1 MKTVLICHAGDS
13 MNEVGLARWLASFSD
28 LQGVVVIRE
37 TQKRKWQRIRREI
50 RRVGLLR
57 FFDVIAFRAF
67 YSLTRASRD
76 QEWERER
83 LDRLCK
89 AYEAPRQ
96 TPVLY
101 TSSPNSDEAREFIA
115 DAQPDIAIA
124 RCKTLLNERI
134 FSIPRDGTFV
144 MHPGICPEYRN
155 AHGCFWA
162 VANGDYDRVGMT
174 LLRVDKGVDTG
185 GVYGYYT
192 CNFDALS
199 ESHVVIQ
206 HRVLFDNLDELRKKL
221 EHIHAGEARTID
233 TSGRASATWGQ
244 PWLSRYLRG
253 VWSRSAIA
261 VRQTGN

>member
-1 MKTVLICHAGDS
+1 MKTLLICHAGDS

-28 LQGVVVIRE
+28 LRGIVIIRE

-57 FFDVIAFRAF
+57 FFDVIAFRAYYRF
-67 YSLTRASRD
+67 TSASRD
-76 QEWERER
+76 QQWEREQ
-83 LDRLCK
+83 LSRLCA
-89 AYEAPRQ
+89 AYEAPQ
-96 TPVLY
+96 HVPILY

-115 DAQPDIAIA
+115 SAQPDITIA
-124 RCKTLLNERI
+124 RCKTLLKQSI
-134 FSIPRDGTFV
+134 FSIPQHGTFV

-162 VANGDYDRVGMT
+162 VANGDDERVGMT

-192 CNFDALS
+192 CDFDPVS

-206 HRVLFDNLDELRKKL
+206 HRVVFDNLDELRRKL
-221 EHIHAGEARTID
+221 QQIHAGEARTID
-233 TSGRASATWGQ
+233 TSGRASAAWGQ

-253 VWSRSAIA
+253 LWSRS
-261 VRQTGN
+261 GNQMVEN